1 MARKNLGLW
10 RYKIY
15 KKLISYNF
23 TELLLTKFLINI
35 LFTFFC
41 YLDEL
46 PCLKFDVPKGC
57 NKDAG
62 DDEDDGWGDDGMEIF
77 L

>member
-1 MARKNLGLW
+1 M
-10 RYKIY
+10 
-15 KKLISYNF
+15 
-23 TELLLTKFLINI
+23 ELLLTKLLINI
-35 LFTFFC
+35 FFTFFC

-62 DDEDDGWGDDGMEIF
+62 DDEDDGWGDDGKEFF